1 MLIFRCDLIV
11 KFQCHRKLYKQNQ
24 VVLRMFCRQLLGH
37 FFLLRFRCEY
47 LFVSLINHIKK
58 PHF

>member
-24 VVLRMFCRQLLGH
+24 VVLHTFCRQLLGH
-37 FFLLRFRCEY
+37 LFLLRM
-47 LFVSLINHIKK
+47 LVHIFVSLINHMKNK
-58 PHF
+58 HF